1 MHWDQKVISLQYTVG
16 IGKASQKLAAIGI
29 LLFVFFLFLFH
40 SGTAQN
46 KHDGEAIMHASFI
59 R

>member
-1 MHWDQKVISLQYTVG
+1 MHWDQKVVSLQYMVG
-16 IGKASQKLAAIGI
+16 TGKASQKLAAIGI
-29 LLFVFFLFLFH
+29 LLFFSFFFT
-40 SGTAQN
+40 GTAQN